1 MRFLPHL
8 LVPLPAKKLVRQNKH
23 TSRSTYTTEL
33 LDEFASKVS
42 RTTSVP
48 FGLCSDSMGR
58 LRHMYKSLLN
68 NMRHQVC
75 SVFTKRNTQHA
86 PKPFGILLILSRS
99 VPSASPIAAAWPTTH
114 HLPATWAV
122 FAAIGPFISRN
133 VSPNSVDSY
142 RADDKWH
149 AVRTR
154 CSDGSR
160 FTRLCPAEL
169 DKYTSLA
176 PGGAVVGGEKGTE
189 GILNDICG
197 KTAVFCSYLCTA
209 WTVTYL
215 K

>member
-86 PKPFGILLILSRS
+86 PKPFYWSWVAPSPVLRPSRLHDRPHITYRLPGRYSQPS
-99 VPSASPIAAAWPTTH
+99 VRSFPAMSA
-114 HLPATWAV
+114 
-122 FAAIGPFISRN
+122 R
-133 VSPNSVDSY
+133 
-142 RADDKWH
+142 
-149 AVRTR
+149 
-154 CSDGSR
+154 
-160 FTRLCPAEL
+160 
-169 DKYTSLA
+169 
-176 PGGAVVGGEKGTE
+176 
-189 GILNDICG
+189 
-197 KTAVFCSYLCTA
+197 TA
-209 WTVTYL
+209 WTAIGLMTNDTPSAHAAAMDRASLDYVRQNKTSIRP
-215 K
+215 